1 MFVQFMWCINESHRN
16 QMHSKCYELQFD
28 EMHLVRSHDVPH
40 LIGKTNREIQKDSV
54 RCTDW
59 MAAWLCILCWCLC
72 KIHHWFCSHMN
83 GEHDAARIFIFSSS
97 NANAQQLGWV
107 FFWRLPVSSLHFF
120 VHVIVAGA
128 AAMPTGINMM
138 CCSLNSEIKSDLQL

>member
-1 MFVQFMWCINESHRN
+1 
-16 QMHSKCYELQFD
+16 
-28 EMHLVRSHDVPH
+28 
-40 LIGKTNREIQKDSV
+40 
-54 RCTDW
+54 
-59 MAAWLCILCWCLC
+59 
-72 KIHHWFCSHMN
+72 MN

-128 AAMPTGINMM
+128 AAMPTGNNMM